1 MDAIHSDKTD
11 ATVRVPSN
19 LADAAIAQV
28 SREET
33 QSPPVPAHD
42 GLSTQET
49 TSGRQTFRQYAVVI
63 ALFLSLFVAALDVSI
78 VATAAP
84 TISNELSSAAGYTWI
99 GGAFLLASVTTSAIW
114 VKLSDIWGRKIIVVV
129 LLAWFSVAS
138 AICASAKNIE
148 ALIAGR
154 ALQGAAS
161 GGLVLLVHVCI
172 SDLFSLR
179 KRSLLLGL
187 TEGVWAL
194 AGGAGPVLGGVFS
207 SLISWRWCFWI
218 NLPISGLAAVI
229 IFYMLDIKHE
239 YTSFKDG
246 VKALDWSGMFT
257 FLGCGAMLLLALD
270 FGGIIFPWN
279 SAKVIALLVA
289 GGILV
294 FAFIYSEVK
303 IAKHPLM
310 PMGIF
315 TNGVNVAILLLTLCH
330 GLAFMSAEY
339 YLPLLL
345 QSSLEASPL
354 QSGLLLL
361 PFIITTAISGIA
373 CGVFIHRTG
382 RFQEIL
388 WVGALCLCLGFGL
401 FITFDINTSSAKI
414 IGFQLIGGLGS
425 GLLFETPIIAIQSQ
439 VRPEEVA
446 TATSTLCF
454 IRNIG
459 ITLSVVIGGSLFQ
472 SSMNKQ
478 MGYLDSV
485 GLPRELLVKYSGS
498 NVMANILS
506 IKDIEDQTWKT
517 AVETAI
523 CFSMRNV
530 WILFTAVAFAGFVAS
545 LFIRQ
550 GHLTTEHT
558 VTGTGLKKTQRD
570 DDIPLP
576 VV

>member
-1 MDAIHSDKTD
+1 MQNFK
-11 ATVRVPSN
+11 
-19 LADAAIAQV
+19 
-28 SREET
+28 
-33 QSPPVPAHD
+33 
-42 GLSTQET
+42 
-49 TSGRQTFRQYAVVI
+49 QYAVVM

-84 TISNELSSAAGYTWI
+84 TISSELSSAAGYTWI

-114 VKLSDIWGRKIIVVV
+114 VKLSDIWGRKVILVI

-138 AICASAKNIE
+138 AVCASAKTID

-179 KRSLLLGL
+179 KRSLFLGL

-207 SLISWRWCFWI
+207 SLATWRWCFWI

-229 IFYMLDIKHE
+229 IIHYLDIKHE
-239 YTSFKDG
+239 HTSFKDG
-246 VKALDWSGMFT
+246 LRALDWSGIVT

-279 SAKVIALLVA
+279 SAKVIALLAA
-289 GGILV
+289 GGVLV

-315 TNGVNVAILLLTLCH
+315 AKGVNVAILLLALCH

-345 QSSLEASPL
+345 QSSLEATPL

-382 RFQEIL
+382 RFQEIV
-388 WVGALCLCLGFGL
+388 WAGALFLCLGFGL
-401 FITFDINTSSAKI
+401 FITFNVNTSTSRI
-414 IGFQLIGGLGS
+414 IGYQVIGGLGS

-439 VRPEEVA
+439 VRPEDVA
-446 TATSTLCF
+446 TATSTLSF

-478 MGYLDSV
+478 IPYLYGA
-485 GLPRELLVKYSGS
+485 GLPRDLINKFSGS
-498 NVMANILS
+498 KVMANILL
-506 IKDIEDQTWKT
+506 IRDIQDKAWKI
-517 AVETAI
+517 AVEKAI
-523 CFSMRNV
+523 CLAMRNV
-530 WILFTAVAFAGFVAS
+530 WILFTSVAFAGVVAS
-545 LFIRQ
+545 VFVRQ
-550 GHLTTEHT
+550 GHLSTEHT
-558 VTGTGLKKTQRD
+558 VTGTGLKKTEQD
-570 DDIPLP
+570 SAIPLQE
-576 VV
+576 V

>member
-1 MDAIHSDKTD
+1 MNEVHSDKRD
-11 ATVRVPSN
+11 ATSRTPSDP
-19 LADAAIAQV
+19 ADAVV
-28 SREET
+28 SRVTTNEIR
-33 QSPPVPAHD
+33 SPHVPAHD
-42 GLSTQET
+42 GHSTED
-49 TSGRQTFRQYAVVI
+49 TSNAMQSFRQYAVVF

-114 VKLSDIWGRKIIVVV
+114 VKLSDIWGRKIILLT

-138 AICASAKNIE
+138 AICASAKTID

-161 GGLVLLVHVCI
+161 GGLTLLVHVCI

-187 TEGVWAL
+187 TEGVWAV
-194 AGGAGPVLGGVFS
+194 AGGLGPVLGGVFS
-207 SLISWRWCFWI
+207 SLITWRWCFWI
-218 NLPISGLAAVI
+218 NLPISGLAAI
-229 IFYMLDIKHE
+229 IIIYYLDIKHE
-239 YTSFKDG
+239 YTSFTDG
-246 VKALDWSGMFT
+246 VKALDWSGMVT
-257 FLGCGAMLLLALD
+257 FLGCSVMLLLALD
-270 FGGIIFPWN
+270 FGGVLFPWN
-279 SAKVIALLVA
+279 SAKVIALFAA
-289 GGILV
+289 GGILI

-303 IAKHPLM
+303 IAKNPLM

-315 TNGVNVAILLLTLCH
+315 TKGVNVAIMVLTLCH

-361 PFIITTAISGIA
+361 PFIVTTAISGIA
-373 CGVFIHRTG
+373 CGAFIHRTG

-388 WVGALCLCLGFGL
+388 WVGALFLCLGFGL
-401 FITFDINTSSAKI
+401 FISFNIHSSTARI
-414 IGFQLIGGLGS
+414 IGYQLIGGLGS

-446 TATSTLCF
+446 TATSTLIF
-454 IRNIG
+454 VRNIG
-459 ITLSVVIGGSLFQ
+459 ITLSVVIGGSFFQ
-472 SSMNKQ
+472 SSMDKQ
-478 MGYLDSV
+478 MTYLESA
-485 GLPRELLVKYSGS
+485 GLPWDLISKFSG
-498 NVMANILS
+498 NKVMANILS
-506 IKDIEDQTWKT
+506 IKNIQDQAWKT

-523 CFSMRNV
+523 CLSMRNV
-530 WILFTAVAFAGFVAS
+530 WILFTAVAFAGLVAS

-550 GHLTTEHT
+550 GHLSTEHT
-558 VTGTGLKKTQRD
+558 VTGTGLKKTQQD
-570 DDIPLP
+570 VAIPLQT
-576 VV
+576 V